1 MAQASPHRGLASSPS
16 PDGFGAPA
24 SAVAEREH
32 RDRCEFGAL
41 DGAAA
46 PYRPHPPCPWPKRR
60 LRRFAGTIPENLRSH
75 LDWLVCLFRANRA
88 KDRWP
93 GTERAVRHL
102 LQVEARYRS

>member
-24 SAVAEREH
+24 SDVAERER

-60 LRRFAGTIPENLRSH
+60 LRRFAGTIPESLQPYPN
-75 LDWLVCLFRANRA
+75 WLVCLFRANRA